1 MLALSDYQASPDL
14 ICSLYSSSVQ
24 LDLHCLLLAQ
34 VKETLLFAASLYQGS
49 EQRHAVPFFLQWQ
62 ILMTIYK
69 QKQPHGVVLPVKW
82 QMGSNV

>member
-1 MLALSDYQASPDL
+1 MLAISDYQASPDL

-24 LDLHCLLLAQ
+24 LDSIAFCWPRSRKRFFLLLASIK
-34 VKETLLFAASLYQGS
+34 VLNSVMLF
-49 EQRHAVPFFLQWQ
+49 PFFAVANLNDS
-62 ILMTIYK
+62 K